1 MKRGITLLLAA
12 LFVCACCVCCGSPSG
27 SGVNPCNDTIPAA
40 CGQIAHCVLDGDQYL
55 QGELPAT
62 QTFIVRTTGPKTVTF
77 SFTFDNREAAGTGLT
92 LTSTEPDCSQ
102 QSSYSSQGDLFE
114 LAGSSGVL
122 SFPIQMTQTGD
133 HLVQFKS
140 DAYCSYQLSYE

>member
-1 MKRGITLLLAA
+1 MKRGLALLPAV
-12 LFVCACCVCCGSPSG
+12 LFVCGVCCGSSSG
-27 SGVNPCNDTIPAA
+27 SGLNPCNDTIPAA
-40 CGQIAHCVLDGDQYL
+40 CGQTAHCVLDSDQFL

-77 SFTFDNREAAGTGLT
+77 SFTFDDREAAGTGLT

-122 SFPIQMTQTGD
+122 SFPIQMTETGD

-140 DAYCSYQLSYE
+140 DAYCSYQLSYQ